1 MANYKSVAN
10 ANQNVHFSKAM
21 FSEAEH
27 SRMVANPVHL
37 TTFNAGD
44 IVPVY
49 CREVLPYESL
59 KIDLDFVIRQTTLL
73 TPTMGNMKVDF
84 YAFFVPNRVV
94 NQSWKAVE
102 GENLNGSWA
111 ASSVSLAPL
120 VANTSGSV
128 QIPVGSV
135 ADYYGFPTQLP
146 IPKSVLSL
154 CHDLKFRGY
163 VMIWNEYFRDQ
174 NYQPPIAMSTLNV
187 YQGFLDSVTS
197 NVGLSGSGDVQI
209 GTGNISTGS
218 FGDGAVAESLYGS
231 GPRSSGGNTVVR
243 PASPTG
249 RFRAISKPLKANKL
263 HDYFTSVLPS
273 PQKAQSSVF
282 APATG
287 QFDLPS
293 QFVTTTNST
302 LTGNRP
308 TLRWGSSV
316 SGSELPLTG
325 KQLYASSTSSEID
338 PSTTVPGTT
347 QTVFPTNLQTVAG
360 TLNLEGIGISVN
372 DLRMASAIQQVYE
385 IQARGGSRYREIV
398 QSFFGITADDPY
410 SDIPKCL
417 GHVSRELQLFQT
429 AQTSASE
436 TGNTPQ
442 GNLAGF
448 GYTASSGHLFEN
460 LFLEHGYVHI
470 LAVVRHRNIYSSF
483 MARDNFR
490 LNLLDFY
497 MPPLA
502 NISEQPVYTRE
513 INPFSSNPNGG
524 FGFQEAWAEY
534 RYEPDLVSGA
544 MRTGLSDGNSLAV
557 WNYADNFDSSLQIAN
572 SAWLVSNSE
581 QVLNRSL
588 AVTSDVSPQF
598 KAEIRFVVDKTLPMP
613 TYSVPGMDII

>member
-1 MANYKSVAN
+1 M
-10 ANQNVHFSKAM
+10 
-21 FSEAEH
+21 
-27 SRMVANPVHL
+27 
-37 TTFNAGD
+37 
-44 IVPVY
+44 
-49 CREVLPYESL
+49 
-59 KIDLDFVIRQTTLL
+59 
-73 TPTMGNMKVDF
+73 
-84 YAFFVPNRVV
+84 
-94 NQSWKAVE
+94 
-102 GENLNGSWA
+102 
-111 ASSVSLAPL
+111 
-120 VANTSGSV
+120 
-128 QIPVGSV
+128 
-135 ADYYGFPTQLP
+135 
-146 IPKSVLSL
+146 
-154 CHDLKFRGY
+154 
-163 VMIWNEYFRDQ
+163 
-174 NYQPPIAMSTLNV
+174 YQ
-187 YQGFLDSVTS
+187 
-197 NVGLSGSGDVQI
+197 
-209 GTGNISTGS
+209 
-218 FGDGAVAESLYGS
+218 
-231 GPRSSGGNTVVR
+231 
-243 PASPTG
+243 
-249 RFRAISKPLKANKL
+249 
-263 HDYFTSVLPS
+263 
-273 PQKAQSSVF
+273 
-282 APATG
+282 
-287 QFDLPS
+287 
-293 QFVTTTNST
+293 
-302 LTGNRP
+302 
-308 TLRWGSSV
+308 
-316 SGSELPLTG
+316 
-325 KQLYASSTSSEID
+325 
-338 PSTTVPGTT
+338 
-347 QTVFPTNLQTVAG
+347 
-360 TLNLEGIGISVN
+360 
-372 DLRMASAIQQVYE
+372 ASAIQQVYE